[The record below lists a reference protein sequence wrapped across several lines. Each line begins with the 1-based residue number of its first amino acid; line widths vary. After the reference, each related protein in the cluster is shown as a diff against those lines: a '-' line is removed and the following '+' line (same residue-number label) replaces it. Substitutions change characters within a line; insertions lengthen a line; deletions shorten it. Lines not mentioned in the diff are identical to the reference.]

1 MGAAMRGRGKV
12 RRLGPLA
19 LILTL
24 FFLGLPPLPA
34 VPAAG
39 ASGLF
44 APAPE
49 LAPKAQLP
57 LWGWGFLDRLP
68 GARPLLRRSPAA
80 PGRRPLSRPR
90 PERRRYLR
98 LGRLLLEG
106 G

>member
-1 MGAAMRGRGKV
+1 MPGHGKTL
-12 RRLGPLA
+12 RLGPWALA
-19 LILTL
+19 LAL

-34 VPAAG
+34 LPAAE

-44 APAPE
+44 APGPA
-49 LAPKAQLP
+49 LTSKLQLP
-57 LWGWGFLDRLP
+57 LWGWGLFLAA
-68 GARPLLRRSPAA
+68 GSARPALRRA
-80 PGRRPLSRPR
+80 PKAPLRLILAPPR